1 MENTLVLYYDRLKKM
16 KKKKAI
22 GNLHMTNVNKED
34 ILVSN
39 SILNLYR
46 GNFFFVSNQTVR
58 QSKNF

>member
-1 MENTLVLYYDRLKKM
+1 MTDKKKM

-34 ILVSN
+34 LLVSN

-58 QSKNF
+58 QSNNF